1 MKDVAFFDNNSFF
14 QGNEK
19 VYIQLSTEFPEYVGI
34 MHRHQFIEVVYILSG
49 SAIHTVGGK
58 EYKIESGDV
67 ALINS
72 NTDHKFT
79 PDSSSKEPFVAYDL
93 MFSPDFF
100 DSSVIDMSDFGA
112 LKNSF
117 LFFSL
122 FPSEDTFFPDM
133 HIKGNGFG
141 GYGELFS
148 RTYQE
153 FKGKEKGYIQLI
165 RAYVIELIIRIF
177 RDVENEGSVDLTK
190 EKKDVVK
197 QAIKYIE
204 ENYNMKL
211 YVDDVASKVF
221 FDTDYFRK
229 LFKKATGESITSFQQ
244 KLRID
249 EACRMLLTTKK
260 PIKDI
265 CDTVGYC
272 DMKAFYKVFKKI
284 TGKTPNEYR
293 NNQ

>member
-1 MKDVAFFDNNSFF
+1 MKDVVFFDNNSFF

-49 SAIHTVGGK
+49 SAIHTVGGR

-141 GYGELFS
+141 GYGEHYLYGPFHGNGLMEGEAPWVETS
-148 RTYQE
+148 SDYLLEENMTFCSDIFLGSHETKR
-153 FKGKEKGYIQLI
+153 G
-165 RAYVIELIIRIF
+165 IRI
-177 RDVENEGSVDLTK
+177 E
-190 EKKDVVK
+190 DVVRITK
-197 QAIKYIE
+197 DGC
-204 ENYNMKL
+204 ENLTN
-211 YVDDVASKVF
+211 F
-221 FDTDYFRK
+221 PRK
-229 LFKKATGESITSFQQ
+229 LFE
-244 KLRID
+244 L
-249 EACRMLLTTKK
+249 
-260 PIKDI
+260 
-265 CDTVGYC
+265 
-272 DMKAFYKVFKKI
+272 
-284 TGKTPNEYR
+284 
-293 NNQ
+293 